1 MKQQLLVLFFLIGLT
16 PALYGQ
22 DAIYTAN
29 GNKLE
34 NARLTDIAD
43 DRITFTVQQSDK
55 LSTYSFQRQ
64 NILVA
69 FRKGNFLVI
78 SNLSSDPI
86 QAKKELETF
95 LTTTVWQDKDFL
107 LRAVPFEVIPA
118 KISYENDAVVNYLT
132 NDGKSASI
140 SKGELLAILY
150 SDGRHNLIREAND
163 VAPTLATVQKPVGAI
178 NASNQP
184 SPTPRSA
191 PAAVTP
197 TTAPATPPA
206 QEPTPVSQPEVSV
219 PTPAAQYTSPPVNK
233 LVLSEADYKHYR
245 QKALNKV
252 DEFASYLKTIADKSR
267 SDYDKNQ
274 AIDQAVKLFMPGSTM
289 EVTSKSQPGSRRYPI
304 RTYLTN
310 LKRLNYRSIDIQWSE
325 IQFLKE
331 LSQASDGNYY
341 GIITGQQTFIGYG
354 ANTIY
359 TDITKKNVR
368 VKLERYVKI
377 EDGQTDVKW
386 GLLLGSI
393 GVSATAAI
401 D

>member
-1 MKQQLLVLFFLIGLT
+1 MKQQLLVFFFLIGLS
-16 PALYGQ
+16 PVLYGQ

-78 SNLSSDPI
+78 SNLSTDPA

-163 VAPTLATVQKPVGAI
+163 VAPILATVQKPVGATST
-178 NASNQP
+178 SNQS
-184 SPTPRSA
+184 SPAPRSA

-197 TTAPATPPA
+197 TPATPPT
-206 QEPTPVSQPEVSV
+206 QEPTPVSQPE
-219 PTPAAQYTSPPVNK
+219 TPAPIPAVQYTSPPVNK
-233 LVLSEADYKHYR
+233 LILTPAQYQYYR
-245 QKALNKV
+245 QKSLEKV
-252 DEFASYLKTIADKSR
+252 DEFASYLQIIANKSY
-267 SDYDKNQ
+267 SDYERNQ
-274 AIDQAVKLFMPGSTM
+274 AIDQAVSLFMPGSTM
-289 EVTSKSQPGSRRYPI
+289 EVTSKNQPGSRRYPI

-310 LKRLNYRSIDIQWSE
+310 LKRLNYKSVDIEWSQV
-325 IQFLKE
+325 QFLKE
-331 LSQASDGNYY
+331 LSQATDGNYY
-341 GIITGQQTFIGYG
+341 GVVTGQQTFIGYG

-359 TDITKKNVR
+359 TDITQKNVR

-393 GVSATAAI
+393 GVSATY
-401 D
+401 

>member
-1 MKQQLLVLFFLIGLT
+1 MKQQLLVLFFLIGLS
-16 PALYGQ
+16 PVLYGQ

-78 SNLSSDPI
+78 NNLSTDPV

-132 NDGKSASI
+132 SDGKSASI

-150 SDGRHNLIREAND
+150 SDGRHNLIREATE
-163 VAPTLATVQKPVGAI
+163 VAPILATVKKPVGAT
-178 NASNQP
+178 NTSTQP
-184 SPTPRSA
+184 STTVQAAPAATTPT

-197 TTAPATPPA
+197 PAQTQDLTTVPQPEAPA
-206 QEPTPVSQPEVSV
+206 
-219 PTPAAQYTSPPVNK
+219 PTPAVQYTSPPVNK
-233 LVLSEADYKHYR
+233 LILTQAQYQFYR
-245 QKALNKV
+245 QKALDKV
-252 DEFASYLKTIADKSR
+252 DEFASYLKIIANKSY
-267 SDYDKNQ
+267 SDYERNQ
-274 AIDQAVKLFMPGSTM
+274 AIDQAVSLFMPGSTM

-310 LKRLNYRSIDIQWSE
+310 LKRLNYKSVDIEWSQV
-325 IQFLKE
+325 QFLKE
-331 LSQASDGNYY
+331 LSQATDGNYY
-341 GIITGQQTFIGYG
+341 GVVTGQQTFIGYG

-359 TDITKKNVR
+359 TDITQKNVR

-393 GVSATAAI
+393 GVSATY
-401 D
+401 

>member
-16 PALYGQ
+16 PVLYGQ

-78 SNLSSDPI
+78 SNLSTDPV

-95 LTTTVWQDKDFL
+95 LTTTVWQDKDYL

-140 SKGELLAILY
+140 SKGELVAILY
-150 SDGRHNLIREAND
+150 SDGRNNLMQDRTPAEVASILSSVKKPVEANIIS
-163 VAPTLATVQKPVGAI
+163 AQPTLVVQP
-178 NASNQP
+178 AS
-184 SPTPRSA
+184 TTTTLA
-191 PAAVTP
+191 PVTP
-197 TTAPATPPA
+197 AVP
-206 QEPTPVSQPEVSV
+206 EPTPVPKSDNSTLAPPVQPN
-219 PTPAAQYTSPPVNK
+219 SPSVNK
-233 LVLSEADYKHYR
+233 LVLTPAQYQFYR
-245 QKALNKV
+245 KKALDKV
-252 DEFASYLKTIADKSR
+252 DEFASYLQIIANKSY
-267 SDYDKNQ
+267 SDYERNQ
-274 AIDQAVKLFMPGSTM
+274 AIDQAVSLFMPGSTM
-289 EVTSKSQPGSRRYPI
+289 EVTSKSQPGARRYPI

-310 LKRLNYRSIDIQWSE
+310 LKRLNYKAVDIQWSE

-331 LSQASDGNYY
+331 LSQATDGNYY
-341 GIITGQQTFIGYG
+341 GVVTGQQTFIGYG

-359 TDITKKNVR
+359 TDITQKNVR
-368 VKLERYVKI
+368 VKLERYLKI

-393 GVSATAAI
+393 GVSATEQ
-401 D
+401 

>member
-1 MKQQLLVLFFLIGLT
+1 MKQQLLAFFFLIGLS
-16 PALYGQ
+16 PVLYGQ

-34 NARLTDIAD
+34 NARLTDVAD

-78 SNLSSDPI
+78 SNLSTDPV

-95 LTTTVWQDKDFL
+95 LTTTVWQDKDYL

-150 SDGRHNLIREAND
+150 SDGRHNLIREATE
-163 VAPTLATVQKPVGAI
+163 VAPILATVKKPVGVNFQA
-178 NASNQP
+178 NSSTVSSNSVTSSAEKSQTLPHPDQRPKQENSTDNQSTLSRQEASIPQ
-184 SPTPRSA
+184 T
-191 PAAVTP
+191 
-197 TTAPATPPA
+197 
-206 QEPTPVSQPEVSV
+206 
-219 PTPAAQYTSPPVNK
+219 NK
-233 LVLSEADYKHYR
+233 LVLSQADYQLYR
-245 QKALNKV
+245 KKALEKV
-252 DEFASYLKTIADKSR
+252 DEFASYLKVIANKSR
-267 SDYDKNQ
+267 SDYDRNQ

-289 EVTSKSQPGSRRYPI
+289 EVTSKNQPGSRRYPI

-310 LKRLNYRSIDIQWSE
+310 LKRLNYKAVDIQWSE

-331 LSQASDGNYY
+331 LSQAIDGNYY
-341 GIITGQQTFIGYG
+341 GVITGQQTFIGYG

-359 TDITKKNVR
+359 TDVTQKNVR
-368 VKLERYVKI
+368 VKLDRYV
-377 EDGQTDVKW
+377 ETVDGETNVKW
-386 GLLLGSI
+386 ALLLGSI
-393 GVSATAAI
+393 GVSAT

>member
-1 MKQQLLVLFFLIGLT
+1 MKQQLLVLFFLIGLIQV
-16 PALYGQ
+16 LYGQ

-55 LSTYSFQRQ
+55 FSTYSFQRQ

-78 SNLSSDPI
+78 SNLSTDPT

-107 LRAVPFEVIPA
+107 LRAVPFDVIPA

-163 VAPTLATVQKPVGAI
+163 VAPTLATVKKPVGAI
-178 NASNQP
+178 TTSAQP
-184 SPTPRSA
+184 SPAVPSS

-197 TTAPATPPA
+197 SIAPATVPA
-206 QEPTPVSQPEVSV
+206 PAPVSV
-219 PTPAAQYTSPPVNK
+219 PQPDTPAPAVQYTSPPVNK
-233 LVLSEADYKHYR
+233 LVLTPAQYQYYR
-245 QKALNKV
+245 QKALDKV
-252 DEFASYLKTIADKSR
+252 DEFASYLQIIANKSH
-267 SDYDKNQ
+267 SDYERNQ
-274 AIDQAVKLFMPGSTM
+274 AIDQAVSLFMPGSTM

-310 LKRLNYRSIDIQWSE
+310 LKRLNYRSVDIEWSQV
-325 IQFLKE
+325 QFLKE
-331 LSQASDGNYY
+331 LSQATDGNYY
-341 GIITGQQTFIGYG
+341 GIVTGQQTFVGYG

-359 TDITKKNVR
+359 TDITQKNVR
-368 VKLERYVKI
+368 VKLDRYVKT
-377 EDGQTDVKW
+377 ENGQTDVKW

-393 GVSATAAI
+393 GVSATEQ
-401 D
+401 

>member
-1 MKQQLLVLFFLIGLT
+1 MKQQLLVLFFLIGLS
-16 PALYGQ
+16 PVLYGQ

-78 SNLSSDPI
+78 NNLSTDPA

-95 LTTTVWQDKDFL
+95 LTTTAWQDKDFL

-132 NDGKSASI
+132 SDGKSASI
-140 SKGELLAILY
+140 SKGELVAILH
-150 SDGRHNLIREAND
+150 SDGRHSLMQDRTPAEVASVLSSIKKPLGANIIS
-163 VAPTLATVQKPVGAI
+163 T
-178 NASNQP
+178 QP
-184 SPTPRSA
+184 STPIQPTATTTPIA
-191 PAAVTP
+191 PE
-197 TTAPATPPA
+197 TPPA
-206 QEPTPVSQPEVSV
+206 PDPVPVLKPDAPIPAPNNSQ
-219 PTPAAQYTSPPVNK
+219 VNK
-233 LVLSEADYKHYR
+233 LVLSEADYRHYR
-245 QKALNKV
+245 KKSLEKV
-252 DEFASYLKTIADKSR
+252 EEFASYLKTIADKSR
-267 SDYDKNQ
+267 SDYEKNQ

-310 LKRLNYRSIDIQWSE
+310 LKRLNYRSVDIEWSE

-331 LSQASDGNYY
+331 LSQATDGNYY
-341 GIITGQQTFIGYG
+341 GVITGQQTFIGYG

-359 TDITKKNVR
+359 TDITQKNVR
-368 VKLERYVKI
+368 VKLERYVTTV
-377 EDGQTDVKW
+377 DGETNVKW
-386 GLLLGSI
+386 ALLLGSI
-393 GVSATAAI
+393 GVSAT